1 MWRAERHDV
10 AEQLHY
16 KGVSRRD
23 GLHCGIAWARTE
35 PAQLNNVVHASG
47 CLPSADPH
55 PAPPSRVHHGC
66 AVLLAPPASHQ
77 PCLEL
82 LQLCCAPALAR
93 RPAPLLLLACCMA
106 ALPHRPRPA
115 GRRTTQPP
123 NLLPRPC
130 RLPTHVRPPK
140 PPTSQFY
147 GHKLAQS
154 EFIAIIVGP
163 DATQFQRVL
172 MTLLNSGVALLGCE
186 HAPGRGVGH
195 ASGQAPQNR
204 LHLCRIAIACPP
216 SCPNL
221 LATCRLCGGRAD
233 RHAVVRPRAHAGGR
247 LLHALH
253 PVPAVRSPVH

>member
-1 MWRAERHDV
+1 MASAVCRGNSDLPGSGGLPLDTAAGAQRACATALHCCAQRRSSAPVAACSLAGATTTALPRTTQESKVWRAERHDV
-10 AEQLHY
+10 AEQLHC

-130 RLPTHVRPPK
+130 RLPTHVRPPN

-154 EFIAIIVGP
+154 ELSP
-163 DATQFQRVL
+163 SSWDP
-172 MTLLNSGVALLGCE
+172 M
-186 HAPGRGVGH
+186 
-195 ASGQAPQNR
+195 
-204 LHLCRIAIACPP
+204 PP
-216 SCPNL
+216 SSSAC
-221 LATCRLCGGRAD
+221 
-233 RHAVVRPRAHAGGR
+233 
-247 LLHALH
+247 
-253 PVPAVRSPVH
+253 S